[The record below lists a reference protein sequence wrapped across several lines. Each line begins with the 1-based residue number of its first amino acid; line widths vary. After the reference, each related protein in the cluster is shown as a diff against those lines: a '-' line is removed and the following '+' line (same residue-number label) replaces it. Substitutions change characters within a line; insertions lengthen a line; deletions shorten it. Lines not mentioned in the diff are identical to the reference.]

1 MFKPAKYEVVCK
13 EGLDFFGLESECD
26 SVFFGVKEVY
36 FFILSSFFLP
46 ERSDGVVAW
55 LRILK

>member
-26 SVFFGVKEVY
+26 GAFFGVKEVY

-46 ERSDGVVAW
+46 ERSDGVVA
-55 LRILK
+55 